1 MGVEDNKF
9 DISELTASQTFL
21 EWFNKTNDEIITKLN
36 TLEVF
41 DGASGDGIDV
51 SVGTTLGSGTA
62 GIMLVQMSG
71 NVTKGVTFQDITVNG
86 ELNYS
91 FNNSETKSIVQITGS
106 TFGSTAGF
114 TFGNAVRVEGGNTF
128 NGITL
133 ARAFNGSEAEALGL
147 VNSIDDE
154 KINIVTNGRISGDF
168 TTVAGG
174 TLHAG
179 CVYFLH
185 PTDLGKLSRTEPS
198 STGQVSKPVLVG
210 ITGDTG
216 VLLNYRGQELG
227 FTGATGESI
236 GSLTILL
243 QLASGEAAGFNVGQ
257 FVSKNTALSGSLSDG
272 RGVTSNVYFASA
284 GDPFQPESNVKQ
296 SRSDLFGV
304 IKTIDT
310 NTDIL
315 EILIR
320 GFYPKTDLQ
329 TDGVISSSPFFL
341 SNGLEGKVGTGKTN
355 VQLGHLVD
363 ASTVFIDPF
372 VFEDDRVFN
381 ANNRDFLTGS
391 GVSFGIESSNPVIN
405 GSYDIWQRNI
415 GTSTAFQGTTA
426 SSSLYFA
433 DRWVFLNGMT
443 AATPATGN
451 FSIERFGFTAGQT
464 DVLGEPTYFAR
475 VINNYTGLTTD
486 DFVHV
491 ENRLDSSEYFLG
503 QDAVISVYTKSA
515 APGST
520 LAVLYKQYYDNG
532 VGNPAD
538 SITTRVGEIELAA
551 TFTPAALSFSVPGL
565 SGNNITG
572 TDHYAAIAFDIK
584 GVTGK
589 SIDFAQLQFE
599 KGTLPTIPK
608 KKNVSEVLNKCRK
621 FYQRSYNEE
630 ISTRSTTME
639 LENVPDL
646 SVVDIPVNH
655 SLDYYYKFPVEMR
668 KTPEVTLYSPNSGVT
683 SDGFNRLANK
693 DMRLTSGTIGPN
705 NQVRESLVNQPTI
718 QVGSTADNGI
728 RFEIVSGAVVG
739 DQISVHYVAD
749 ADVNKNL

>member
-51 SVGTTLGSGTA
+51 SVGTTSGSGTA
-62 GIMLVQMSG
+62 GIMLVEMSG

-86 ELNYS
+86 ELNYA
-91 FNNSETKSIVQITGS
+91 FNNSETKSIVQIVGS
-106 TFGSTAGF
+106 TIGGTGGF
-114 TFGNAVRVEGGNTF
+114 TFGNAVRVDGGYTF

-147 VNSIDDE
+147 VNSIENE

-198 STGQVSKPVLVG
+198 STGQVSKPLLVG

-243 QLASGEAAGFNVGQ
+243 QLASGEAAGFEVGQ
-257 FVSKNTALSGSLSDG
+257 FVSKNTALSGSLGDG
-272 RGVTSNVYFASA
+272 RDVTSNVYFASA
-284 GDPFQPESNVKQ
+284 GDPFQPESTSKQ

-304 IKTIDT
+304 VKTVDT

-315 EILIR
+315 EILVR

-329 TDGVISSSPFFL
+329 TEGIINSSPFFL
-341 SNGLEGKVGTGKTN
+341 SNGLEGKVTNSKTN

-372 VFEDDRVFN
+372 VFEDNRVFN
-381 ANNRDFLTGS
+381 ANNREFLTGS

-415 GTSTAFQGTTA
+415 GTSTTFQGTTA
-426 SSSLYFA
+426 SNSLYFA

-451 FSIERFGFTAGQT
+451 FSIERFGFTAGQI

-630 ISTRSTTME
+630 IATRSTTME

-646 SVVDIPVNH
+646 SVVDVPVNH
-655 SLDYYYKFPVEMR
+655 SLDYYYNFPVEMR
-668 KTPEVTLYSPNSGVT
+668 KVPEVTLYSPNSGVT
-683 SDGFNRLANK
+683 ADGFNRLANK

-705 NQVRESLVNQPTI
+705 NQTRESLVNQPTI